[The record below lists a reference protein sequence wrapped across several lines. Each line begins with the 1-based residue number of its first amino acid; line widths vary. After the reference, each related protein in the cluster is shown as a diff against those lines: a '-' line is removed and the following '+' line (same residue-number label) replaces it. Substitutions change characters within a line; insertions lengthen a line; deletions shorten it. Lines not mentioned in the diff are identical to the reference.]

1 MASKLD
7 LRKYFEAILGR
18 EFVDLSDGEV
28 LLRESTGLFSD
39 DGGQEISR
47 EINSTGASTKACG
60 ERSLLSVGGITVTGT
75 DGKAEFFLSD
85 FHCHSG
91 RDNSIVPKNPII
103 FVATAQSQDPVFVTT
118 RTFLINRDN
127 GVKDV
132 RIEIYTWEPNGDPAQ
147 SKLVKWFCR
156 LPFDPIIP

>member
-39 DGGQEISR
+39 DRGQEISR
-47 EINSTGASTKACG
+47 EINSTGDSTKACG
-60 ERSLLSVGGITVTGT
+60 ERRLLSVGGNTVTGT

-85 FHCHSG
+85 FHC
-91 RDNSIVPKNPII
+91 NSIVPKNPII
-103 FVATAQSQDPVFVTT
+103 LVATAQSQDPVFVTT
-118 RTFLINRDN
+118 RAFLIKRED

-132 RIEIYTWEPNGDPAQ
+132 RIEIYTWEPTGTPAQ
-147 SKLVKWFCR
+147 FKLVKWFCR
-156 LPFDPIIP
+156 LPYDPIIL